1 MVSMSDTAENTATRL
16 WRDRVQLREQERDEA
31 QARARIAEQNAVSLT
46 AENERL
52 ATENARLR
60 DLSDRLAIKVARL
73 NDQNDLLATEVA
85 RLRVLNT
92 PDPAYA
98 ETEREMEALKGA
110 MLSLLDRSAGRLD
123 RSTGSN
129 LH

>member
-52 ATENARLR
+52 AIENARLR
-60 DLSDRLAIKVARL
+60 DLSDR
-73 NDQNDLLATEVA
+73 LATEVA

-98 ETEREMEALKGA
+98 ETEREMEALKSA
-110 MLSLLDRSAGRLD
+110 MLSLLDRS
-123 RSTGSN
+123 SGSN

>member
-1 MVSMSDTAENTATRL
+1 MCKL
-16 WRDRVQLREQERDEA
+16 K
-31 QARARIAEQNAVSLT
+31 
-46 AENERL
+46 
-52 ATENARLR
+52 
-60 DLSDRLAIKVARL
+60 LSDRLAIKVARL

-98 ETEREMEALKGA
+98 ETEREMEALKSA
-110 MLSLLDRSAGRLD
+110 MLSLLD